1 MFRKNHVLGK
11 KPLNHLAL
19 RLLPWALNLYDNR
32 QITIEFFLK
41 EVAQK

>member
-1 MFRKNHVLGK
+1 
-11 KPLNHLAL
+11 LNHLAL